1 MTIVNS
7 MLQRPSEM
15 MRFKDRIFFNYF
27 PGDIL
32 LAEFEVS
39 QEFTFFSEDKR
50 KKYAKKTFCKKKFNF
65 PFITTW
71 DL

>member
-1 MTIVNS
+1 MRNTKILNS

-50 KKYAKKTFCKKKFNF
+50 KKYAKKNF
-65 PFITTW
+65 LQEEI
-71 DL
+71 

>member
-1 MTIVNS
+1 

-50 KKYAKKTFCKKKFNF
+50 KKYAKKNF
-65 PFITTW
+65 LQEEI
-71 DL
+71 

>member
-50 KKYAKKTFCKKKFNF
+50 KSMQRKLFARRNLTFRS
-65 PFITTW
+65 
-71 DL
+71 